1 MRDFS
6 GFCRIYWNDLLN
18 MAEDVQPASAKALT
32 FGIGAHI
39 IIVGFPTVPILYRE
53 VFGMEPV
60 TRTYDAK
67 VDSKRRITLRNA
79 RFQYY
84 NVREYQDGSILLEPR
99 ELAAPFG
106 VSANTLAM
114 MDSAMEGMRQGDVS
128 APIDLSDF

>member
-1 MRDFS
+1 MWDFS
-6 GFCRIYWNDLLN
+6 GFRGFYWNELLKKGRKC
-18 MAEDVQPASAKALT
+18 VASHRKALT
-32 FGIGAHI
+32 IGIGAHI
-39 IIVGFPTVPILYRE
+39 IIVGFPTAPIMYRE

-67 VDSKRRITLRNA
+67 VDAKRRITLRNA

-84 NVREYQDGSILLEPR
+84 NVREYEDGSILLEPR

-114 MDSAMEGMRQGDVS
+114 MDSAIEGMRQGDVS